1 VIIGHNIG
9 FDLEFLKKFF
19 PSLKRKSSIDTF
31 RLSQTLLHYV
41 PSYALEVLVEIL
53 ETKPYFQEI
62 LQKVQPHIAEEENF
76 HDAYFDSKLT
86 IALFWYLV
94 KRVEL
99 LTTKYPILK
108 KIISQSSGSFS
119 EILFKD
125 KDSFP
130 IRIEIPSLKKISPSN
145 TQMIAGD
152 YQVLLDEKED

>member
-1 VIIGHNIG
+1 MGILK
-9 FDLEFLKKFF
+9 FKDL
-19 PSLKRKSSIDTF
+19 IDMNK
-31 RLSQTLLHYV
+31 L
-41 PSYALEVLVEIL
+41 A
-53 ETKPYFQEI
+53 
-62 LQKVQPHIAEEENF
+62 
-76 HDAYFDSKLT
+76 KLT